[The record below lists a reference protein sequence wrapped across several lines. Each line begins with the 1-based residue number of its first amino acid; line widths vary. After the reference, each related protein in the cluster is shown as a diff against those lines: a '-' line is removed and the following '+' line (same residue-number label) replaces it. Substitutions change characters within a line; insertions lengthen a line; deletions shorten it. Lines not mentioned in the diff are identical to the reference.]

1 MAVARLLNKSF
12 IILSLIGA
20 SFTLCHAD
28 ETDKLKERQ
37 IELKNEFSVDPE
49 TVIEFE
55 NLMGKVTVT
64 ASATDTLQAIVKVH
78 AFKEQE
84 GQAKDLANKVT
95 LQNLSEDPKKINL
108 LIGYP
113 VGESFLYY
121 YPHSFKGKPSSK
133 RSNFFRN
140 RLLYQGKDVT
150 VTNELS
156 PGCNYLYADVD
167 LTVPKNAKLNLKN
180 HIGSVVVKDLDGDFS
195 FEGVSANL
203 QAQGGK
209 GKLFFSNG
217 NGTVE
222 IQSKKD
228 GIDGSIGSGKVQLT
242 SCGSNVHIDAGS
254 ADIEIIDSVLGD
266 CAIQTGSGDVT
277 LSKSEADVTVST
289 GSGTVRTDD
298 FTSKKQFQVETG
310 SGSVRLKGNFSPLQK
325 FLIETGSGNI
335 SMQSTPFPN
344 MIFAVITGSGKIN
357 IQVPG
362 LEVPRGDIRSFRGSL
377 GTGDLGL
384 GTIRTG
390 SGDIRLHTAS
400 KKESKKESKTD
411 KKEKIAEAKEEEE

>member
-1 MAVARLLNKSF
+1 M
-12 IILSLIGA
+12 
-20 SFTLCHAD
+20 
-28 ETDKLKERQ
+28 
-37 IELKNEFSVDPE
+37 
-49 TVIEFE
+49 
-55 NLMGKVTVT
+55 
-64 ASATDTLQAIVKVH
+64 
-78 AFKEQE
+78 
-84 GQAKDLANKVT
+84 
-95 LQNLSEDPKKINL
+95 
-108 LIGYP
+108 
-113 VGESFLYY
+113 
-121 YPHSFKGKPSSK
+121 
-133 RSNFFRN
+133 
-140 RLLYQGKDVT
+140 YQGKDVT

-180 HIGSVVVKDLDGDFS
+180 HVGTVVVKDLDGDFS

-222 IQSKKD
+222 IQAKKD

-242 SCGSNVHIDAGS
+242 SCGGNAHIDTGS
-254 ADIEIIDSVLGD
+254 ADVEVADSVLGD
-266 CAIQTGSGDVT
+266 CTIQTGSGDVT
-277 LSKSEADVTVST
+277 LSKSEADLTVST
-289 GSGTVRTDD
+289 GSGTIRTED
-298 FTSKKQFQVETG
+298 FTSKKQFKVETG
-310 SGSVRLKGNFSPLQK
+310 SGSVRLKGNFSPLEK

-344 MIFAVITGSGKIN
+344 LIFAVTTGSGKIN

-384 GTIRTG
+384 GIIRTG
-390 SGDIRLHTAS
+390 SGDVRLHTAS
-400 KKESKKESKTD
+400 KKESKKD
-411 KKEKIAEAKEEEE
+411 KKEKIAEAKEEEAKGEEE